1 MDNNVNNNLNNDVMQ
16 NNLEPVTPVPG
27 TMKFDP
33 MTGEPIVHEEPVTPA
48 VPVGPVGPTG
58 PAIEQIPSEPVVE
71 INTEVPVQDTNVT
84 NNVNDAVQIQ
94 NELQSIPTVEQGKEA
109 FINNV
114 QAMHE
119 EKKEEKKEGVSF
131 VFIIILFVVILAAI
145 FFLFPL
151 LLDYI

>member
-1 MDNNVNNNLNNDVMQ
+1 MDNNVNNDLNNDLTQ
-16 NNLEPVTPVPG
+16 NNMGPVTPVPG

-33 MTGEPIVHEEPVTPA
+33 MTGEPIVPVEPVTPV
-48 VPVGPVGPTG
+48 VPVEPVAPVN
-58 PAIEQIPSEPVVE
+58 EQVTSEPAVE
-71 INTEVPVQDTNVT
+71 VNTEIPQENTNVT
-84 NNVNDAVQIQ
+84 NNINDAVQIQ

-119 EKKEEKKEGVSF
+119 EKKEEKKEGVNF

-145 FFLFPL
+145 FFLFPI
-151 LLDYI
+151 LLDHV

>member
-1 MDNNVNNNLNNDVMQ
+1 MNNNTNNNLNNNTNQ
-16 NNLEPVTPVPG
+16 TNINSGVPNITEEQPR
-27 TMKFDP
+27 TMRFDP
-33 MTGEPIVHEEPVTPA
+33 MTGEPIVSNESV
-48 VPVGPVGPTG
+48 VPVN
-58 PAIEQIPSEPVVE
+58 EQVPNEPVVE
-71 INTEVPVQDTNVT
+71 VNTEVPVQDTNTV

-114 QAMHE
+114 QSMNQ
-119 EKKEEKKEGVSF
+119 EKKEEKKEGVNF
-131 VFIIILFVVILAAI
+131 VFIIVLFVVILAAI

>member
-1 MDNNVNNNLNNDVMQ
+1 MNNNVNNNLDNDVMQ
-16 NNLEPVTPVPG
+16 NNMAPVTPVPG

-33 MTGEPIVHEEPVTPA
+33 MTGEPIVPVETVA
-48 VPVGPVGPTG
+48 PVESALPET
-58 PAIEQIPSEPVVE
+58 EQAPSEPAAEV
-71 INTEVPVQDTNVT
+71 NTEVPVQDTNTV
-84 NNVNDAVQIQ
+84 NNDSDAAQIQ
-94 NELQSIPTVEQGKEA
+94 NELQSIPTVEQEKEA

-114 QAMHE
+114 QSMHE
-119 EKKEEKKEGVSF
+119 EKKEEKKEGVNF

>member
-1 MDNNVNNNLNNDVMQ
+1 MNNNVNNNLNNDLTQ
-16 NNLEPVTPVPG
+16 NNIGPVTPVPG

-33 MTGEPIVHEEPVTPA
+33 MTGEPIVPVEPVAPA
-48 VPVGPVGPTG
+48 NDQVTNA
-58 PAIEQIPSEPVVE
+58 PAQEV
-71 INTEVPVQDTNVT
+71 NTEISQENTNVT
-84 NNVNDAVQIQ
+84 NNINDAVQIQ

-114 QAMHE
+114 QSMHE
-119 EKKEEKKEGVSF
+119 EKKEEKKEGVNF
-131 VFIIILFVVILAAI
+131 LFIIILFVVILAAI

>member
-1 MDNNVNNNLNNDVMQ
+1 MDNNLNNDLTQ
-16 NNLEPVTPVPG
+16 NNIGPVTPVPG

-33 MTGEPIVHEEPVTPA
+33 MTGEPIVHEEPVA
-48 VPVGPVGPTG
+48 PVE
-58 PAIEQIPSEPVVE
+58 PAIPVTEQVPSEPTAEV
-71 INTEVPVQDTNVT
+71 NTEVPVQDTNTV
-84 NNVNDAVQIQ
+84 NNVNDAAQIQ

-119 EKKEEKKEGVSF
+119 EKKEEKKEGVNF
-131 VFIIILFVVILAAI
+131 LFIIILFVVILAAI